1 MKKHIALLLVATL
14 ALTAML
20 GLAPIASAEAESPAA
35 ATVPEIFVNVA
46 VTANVEFHIAVP
58 AEDYTEDLSILV
70 WQDASASG
78 LYSADDDNVEAL
90 KFNGI
95 DEENGLAVFTY
106 KRIGAAE
113 MFKNIYIRALI
124 EDESGNRTYGDVIDY
139 SIAEWAHY
147 HLTDAGSPLTEA
159 KKDMVA
165 AMIDYGH
172 FASIYADSA
181 DKTPAAAD
189 LVDYKKVSVT
199 AKLNG
204 YALFTQTT
212 QLVKP
217 GEAVALRAPHVD
229 GATIKAWS
237 GDGVADGKITTSENA
252 TVVADYTAN
261 AYYFDGDAIGTDWAY
276 DSVNGFTGTY
286 DKVTYANN
294 AITIKYPHA
303 AASSMYYIT
312 TQGRNPAGSADGR
325 VKQITGANRYFAF
338 KPTTDANG
346 NKALS
351 LTWIS
356 GQTTPNS
363 VTTYPDFF
371 SPAGIGDTV
380 APVINFTFEVAS
392 VNGIF
397 GNSTFAHRLNL
408 RTQDGKYTSSNG
420 NISNTLFKIVDGE
433 LILMTDNANASAAKF
448 ALTNDNVL
456 HKYAVS
462 LAMVGEGQYM
472 LYAYAENE
480 QTGKMELQASTAFTP
495 TMVADGANYGLNNY
509 IDYFTVTKGAN
520 GMAAS
525 ASQYFNWSTAGTTG
539 WYAGLDATHAAQ
551 NGYNA
556 ETQDFDAAMLAAYAE
571 SRSSFLFGSLYYC
584 VGNIYN

>member
-90 KFNGI
+90 ELNGI

-124 EDESGNRTYGDVIDY
+124 EDENGNRTYGDVIDY

-147 HLTDAGSPLTEA
+147 HLTDAGSPLNEA

-165 AMIDYGH
+165 AMVDYGH

-181 DKTPAAAD
+181 DKTPTAAD

-237 GDGVADGKITTSENA
+237 GDGVADGKITTSENT

-261 AYYFDGDAIGTDWAY
+261 AGYFSSDDIGEGWSY
-276 DSVNGFTGTY
+276 DSVNGFTAGY
-286 DKVTYANN
+286 NRVSHASN
-294 AITIKYPHA
+294 ALTIKYPTVN
-303 AASSMYYIT
+303 SSMYYAT
-312 TQGRNPAGSADGR
+312 TNGLNPAGSADGR
-325 VKQITGANRYFAF
+325 VGKISSSHRYFAF
-338 KPTTDANG
+338 KPTTDAEG
-346 NKALS
+346 NKALF
-351 LTWIS
+351 IS
-356 GQTTPNS
+356 SVSSAQSPNA
-363 VTTYPDFF
+363 VTMYPQFF
-371 SPAGIGDTV
+371 SPAGVGDTI
-380 APVINFTFEVAS
+380 APVINFTFEIAS
-392 VNGIF
+392 VNGKF
-397 GNSTFAHRLNL
+397 GTSTMAFRLNL
-408 RTQDGKYTSSNG
+408 RTAEHTSSNG
-420 NISNTLFKIVDGE
+420 GNVINNIFTIKNNE
-433 LILMTDNANASAAKF
+433 LILLAGGANLSNDSETAKF
-448 ALTNDNVL
+448 KLNNDNLL

-462 LAMVGEGQYM
+462 VAMIGEGQYM
-472 LYAYAENE
+472 LYAYAENAS
-480 QTGKMELQASTAFTP
+480 GKMELVASTEFTP
-495 TMVADGANYGLNNY
+495 LMPTNGSTYGINNF
-509 IDYFTVTKGAN
+509 IDCSTLVPGQNGITASTTFTCT
-520 GMAAS
+520 
-525 ASQYFNWSTAGTTG
+525 WSTAGG
-539 WYAGLDATHAAQ
+539 YYSGLDTSHAGQHGYDAT
-551 NGYNA
+551 NG
-556 ETQDFDAAMLAAYAE
+556 DFDAAMLAEYATNNW
-571 SRSSFLFGSLYYC
+571 SFLFGSLYYSI
-584 VGNIYN
+584 GNIYNK